1 MRWIIF
7 FWTAVM
13 PFATIPA
20 AGAAEID
27 GFRGIKWG
35 AEQAT
40 LNSAEFIKVPPFKG
54 ISPDM
59 EVYQRKNDDL
69 RVADV
74 EVDNINYNFR
84 KGRLVSV
91 NIDFKGFSVY
101 EALMAYCKNQYG
113 SATGSMP
120 KNMEILTSFESPR
133 THALLYFQL
142 GTPQYSFGRLFLY
155 SRDFLN

>member
-1 MRWIIF
+1 MRCF
-7 FWTAVM
+7 CTFWTALFLFVS
-13 PFATIPA
+13 FSV

-27 GFRGIKWG
+27 GFRGMKWG
-35 AEQAT
+35 AGQAT
-40 LNSAEFIKVPPFKG
+40 LNSAEIVKVPPFKG

-69 RVADV
+69 RVGGV

-91 NIDFKGFSVY
+91 NIDFKGFTVY
-101 EALMAYCKNQYG
+101 ETLMAYCKNQFG

-120 KNMEILTSFESPR
+120 KNMEILTSFESPK

-142 GTPQYSFGRLFLY
+142 GSPQYSFGRLFLY